1 MIYKLMIIKNNFIY
15 FLEILVKLPVYC
27 YRDRIFRGSSVVEQL
42 TVNQLVVSSN
52 LTRGAIY
59 IYVPCKDKREKF
71 LKLFGSKNFKKVKS
85 FLLFSKV

>member
-52 LTRGAIY
+52 LTRGAI
-59 IYVPCKDKREKF
+59 
-71 LKLFGSKNFKKVKS
+71 
-85 FLLFSKV
+85 

>member
-59 IYVPCKDKREKF
+59 LAIKIITII
-71 LKLFGSKNFKKVKS
+71 NTIIIKS
-85 FLLFSKV
+85 RIFHNVRNSSRQYLVI